1 LNQGDRQV
9 FNAVPP
15 LIKTGLQA
23 TDVQLGLGATGF
35 TLIYGMLVPVAGF
48 FGDRI
53 SRKWI
58 VVVSLLTFS
67 LGSVLTGVSGGLL
80 TLLFVRIVA
89 TGAGEAF
96 YYPAANAL
104 IGEHHQHTR
113 A

>member
-1 LNQGDRQV
+1 
-9 FNAVPP
+9 
-15 LIKTGLQA
+15 
-23 TDVQLGLGATGF
+23 
-35 TLIYGMLVPVAGF
+35 
-48 FGDRI
+48 
-53 SRKWI
+53 
-58 VVVSLLTFS
+58 
-67 LGSVLTGVSGGLL
+67 VSGGLL